1 MINNNIEMYKIKTM
15 EYLADSIDYCV
26 DYWILSGLILIPSI
40 KTLISF

>member
-26 DYWILSGLILIPSI
+26 DYIE
-40 KTLISF
+40 F